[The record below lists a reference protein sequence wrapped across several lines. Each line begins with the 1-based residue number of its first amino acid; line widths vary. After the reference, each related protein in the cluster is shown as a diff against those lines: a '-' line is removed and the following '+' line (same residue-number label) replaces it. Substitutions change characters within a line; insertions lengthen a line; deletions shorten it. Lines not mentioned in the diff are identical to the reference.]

1 MEHALSAT
9 ATPPEPGALELENAP
24 LPPLPPPDCP
34 PPTGAPSCATESGDV
49 ATFENWDD
57 DNVDLKPTLMRGIY
71 GIGFETPSPIQKK
84 AIIPLTRGRDIVAQA
99 QSGTGK
105 TGAFTVGILQLIDE
119 AKPETQALI
128 LAPTREL
135 AKQTADVVGQLSF
148 HMAANVKL
156 LIGGTSIDVD
166 REDLARNVPHVVVG
180 TPGRVHDMLQRG
192 YVNSSAIKMLAI
204 DEADEML
211 SQGFKD
217 QVYTIFQFMPTDVQV
232 GLFSATIPADLQA
245 LSDKFLRDPVRILV
259 KQEMLTLQ
267 GIAQYY
273 VSCDND
279 EQKFDAVKDIFGTIS
294 MAQCIIYCNSITRV
308 IDLHEAL
315 ARDGFAVICIH
326 SDMSQRERQSAHDQL
341 KDGSARVLIATDLF
355 ARGIDVQQVSY
366 VLNFDVPKDV
376 YNYIHRIGR
385 SGRWGRK
392 GVGINFVTRRDS
404 QRLRDIERFYHTE
417 ITEMPMNFAV
427 A

>member
-1 MEHALSAT
+1 MFGNT
-9 ATPPEPGALELENAP
+9 P
-24 LPPLPPPDCP
+24 LPPLPDGP
-34 PPTGAPSCATESGDV
+34 PPAGPPPAADASPERASAAA

-57 DNVDLKPTLMRGIY
+57 DNVDLKPSLMRGIY
-71 GIGFETPSPIQKK
+71 GMGFETPSPIQKK
-84 AIIPLTRGRDIVAQA
+84 AIVPFTQGRDIIAQA

-105 TGAFTVGILQLIDE
+105 TGAFSVGVLQRIDE
-119 AKPETQALI
+119 STTGTQALI

-135 AKQTADVVGQLSF
+135 AKQTCDVITQLST
-148 HMAANVKL
+148 HMSVVAKL
-156 LIGGTSIDVD
+156 LIGGTSVDVD

-192 YVNSSAIKMLAI
+192 YVKSQSIKILAI

-217 QVYTIFQFMPTDVQV
+217 QVYTIFQFLPSDVQV
-232 GLFSATIPADLQA
+232 GLFSATVPADLQA

-279 EQKFDAVKDIFGTIS
+279 EQKFDAVKDIFSTIS
-294 MAQCIIYCNSITRV
+294 MAQCIIYCNSIIRV

-326 SDMSQRERQSAHDQL
+326 SDMSQRERQAAHDQL

-404 QRLRDIERFYHTE
+404 QRLRDIERFYNTE
-417 ITEMPMNFAV
+417 IGEMPMNFAV
-427 A
+427 T